1 MGAEL
6 QLSGSAW
13 LVSEHFTSLLR
24 TRAVSSAQ
32 VNLAHDSPD
41 TRMGLCLQNMVGG
54 RNRAVLR
61 SGCSAVGLSNINLP

>member
-54 RNRAVLR
+54 RNRAVCCVLVAAR
-61 SGCSAVGLSNINLP
+61 WG